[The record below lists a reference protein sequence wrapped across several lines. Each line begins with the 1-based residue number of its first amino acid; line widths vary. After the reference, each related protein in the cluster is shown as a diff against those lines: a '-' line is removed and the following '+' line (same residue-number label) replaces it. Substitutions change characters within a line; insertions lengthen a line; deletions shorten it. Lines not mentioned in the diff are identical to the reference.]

1 MVDLKNYKIED
12 RVVDKSNA
20 ELNYLEN
27 LLDQKQ
33 TELVSIHDDIIL
45 KKNKAVMNKTSDMA
59 MITFLK
65 GMNELREIEVQKNM
79 VD

>member
-1 MVDLKNYKIED
+1 MSDLKNYKLED
-12 RVVDKSNA
+12 KILHKSNA

-27 LLDQKQ
+27 LHSQKQ
-33 TELVSIHDDIIL
+33 NYLISIQDDIVVT
-45 KKNKAVMNKTSDMA
+45 KNRAVMNKTSDAA

-79 VD
+79 ID